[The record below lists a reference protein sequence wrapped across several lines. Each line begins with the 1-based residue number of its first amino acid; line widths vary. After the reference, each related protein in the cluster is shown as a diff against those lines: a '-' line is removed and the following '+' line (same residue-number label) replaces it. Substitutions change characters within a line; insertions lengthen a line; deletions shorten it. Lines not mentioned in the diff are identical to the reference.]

1 MTPGPIEL
9 EIIHNALRSIT
20 DETYVALMRSAY
32 STNIKERHDHSTAV
46 MDRAGRLVAQAEMS
60 FPTHLGSIME
70 TMAAV
75 LARYGDGQIE
85 PGDLF
90 IANDPH
96 VAGGTHLPD
105 VNMVQPVFVDGRLL
119 GFMCNIAHHADM
131 GGMSPGSMSGGMT
144 EIYQEGL
151 RIPVIKLFR
160 RGELVADLM
169 ELVLLN
175 VRVPEERRGDYNA
188 QIAACRLGE
197 RRLRELAA
205 TWSTDALEAAFADII
220 GRTEARMRAAI
231 RTIPD
236 GNYAFDDVMD
246 DDGLGTVDIPVRVTI
261 EKQGDRIALDF
272 SGSGPQVRGNINSV
286 FNASRSSACYVLKAM
301 LDPDIPNNQGVHDAV
316 TVICAKGRIMNASF
330 PAAVAARNHVCQ
342 RIVDVVIGALA
353 TALPERAV
361 AAANGSNTSIVFAG
375 TDPRT
380 GRGYVYFE
388 TLGGGFGGRAAKDGR
403 DGVQVHITNTSNL
416 PVEAIEMEYPLE
428 VEEYGFVEDS
438 GGAGRFRGGL
448 GLRRVVRP
456 VGHTCDF
463 NGVGERFRH
472 QPWGLF
478 GGGPGATGRFLV
490 RDDGGAEHA
499 LPGKTA
505 SHPVRPDQVLVAETP
520 GAGGYGPPAQRDPAA
535 VSADAASGKFSSA
548 FLARH
553 YGAGW
558 SA

>member
-1 MTPGPIEL
+1 MTPDPIEL
-9 EIIHNALRSIT
+9 EIIHNALRSVT

-46 MDRAGRLVAQAEMS
+46 MDRSGRLVAQAEMS

-75 LARYGDGQIE
+75 LARYGDGGVDE
-85 PGDLF
+85 GDVF

-105 VNMVQPVFVDGRLL
+105 VNLIQPVFVGGRLFAWL
-119 GFMCNIAHHADM
+119 CTIAHHADM

-160 RGELVADLM
+160 CGELVEDVM

-197 RRLRELAA
+197 RRLHELAA
-205 TWSTDALEAAFADII
+205 SWGADILEAAFSDII
-220 GRTEARMRAAI
+220 RRTEARMRDAI

-236 GNYAFDDVMD
+236 GDYAFDDVMD
-246 DDGLGTVDIPVRVTI
+246 DDGLGTFDIPVQVRI
-261 EKQGDRIALDF
+261 QKRGNRIALDF
-272 SGSGPQVRGNINSV
+272 SGSGVQVRGNINSV

-301 LDPDIPNNQGVHDAV
+301 LDPEIPNNQGVHDAIDV
-316 TVICAKGRIMNASF
+316 TCVKGRIMNAAF

-353 TALPERAV
+353 IALPARAV
-361 AAANGSNTSIVFAG
+361 AAANGSNTSIVFSG
-375 TDPRT
+375 TDPRS
-380 GRGYVYFE
+380 GRAYVYFE

-416 PVEAIEMEYPLE
+416 PVEAIEMEYPLQ

-456 VGHTCDF
+456 VGHDCEF

-472 QPWGLF
+472 PPWGLF
-478 GGGPGATGRFLV
+478 GGGPGGTGRFFI
-490 RDDGGAEHA
+490 RDDGGAVHP

-505 SHPVRPDQVLVAETP
+505 THPVRPDQTLVAETP
-520 GAGGYGPPAQRDPAA
+520 GAGGYGPARERSRDA
-535 VSADAASGKFSSA
+535 VDADRASGKFSAEYLS
-548 FLARH
+548 RQ
-553 YGAGW
+553 YGGG
-558 SA
+558 